1 MAMTSREGPIH
12 REVLAILGAMER
24 AGSKD
29 AEWAL
34 DALKK
39 EES

>member
-1 MAMTSREGPIH
+1 MAKTSRDGPVY
-12 REVLAILGAMER
+12 REIVVILGAMER

-34 DALKK
+34 EMLSRKK
-39 EES
+39 E